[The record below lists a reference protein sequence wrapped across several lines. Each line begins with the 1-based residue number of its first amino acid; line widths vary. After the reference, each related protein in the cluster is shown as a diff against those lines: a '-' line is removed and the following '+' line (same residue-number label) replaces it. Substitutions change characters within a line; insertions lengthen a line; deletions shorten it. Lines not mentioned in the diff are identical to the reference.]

1 MKKIIFLLLL
11 SIFFIAACST
21 QTTEKTATAC
31 PPDCSGGSAGVV
43 STINSPS
50 NEGNVYGGDRL
61 LVSVGLVDAGESS
74 VSNAEVCETGLDAN
88 VFGSLGSCNCQSYYI
103 TLDDTHDANFQSTQ
117 IEFPTAFVSKSATG
131 EQHATVYNRYA
142 YTTYGPFSAC
152 ITTDPFTDTSCTS
165 TGNILTSS
173 SSAPVQIDSVTE
185 ELSAVGSN
193 SVTMRLRVKASL
205 SARANE
211 RLIAVADT
219 TSNTCVLAQDPSITS
234 VSLPLSVIL
243 FGKAQDCGMLKF
255 ENGKYTAEASCKIE
269 NIGTNLLIGNQKQYD
284 GWIRLDYGFEH
295 IDSVGFK
302 IVQQ

>member
-1 MKKIIFLLLL
+1 MRKIIILLLL
-11 SIFFIAACST
+11 SIFVVACTT
-21 QTTEKTATAC
+21 QTTEKVATAC
-31 PPDCSGGSAGVV
+31 PPDCQGGNAGVL
-43 STINSPS
+43 STVNSPADG
-50 NEGNVYGGDRL
+50 GNVYGGDRL

-74 VSNAEVCETGLDAN
+74 VSNGEVCETGLDASI
-88 VFGSLGSCNCQSYYI
+88 FGALGGCNCKSYYI
-103 TLDDTHDANFQSTQ
+103 TLDDPHDANFQSTQ
-117 IEFPTAFVSKSATG
+117 VEFSSAFVPKTAAG
-131 EQHATVYNRYA
+131 EQHATVYNRYT
-142 YTTYGPFSAC
+142 YSTYGPFSAC

-165 TGNILTSS
+165 AGNILTSS
-173 SSAPVQIDSVTE
+173 SSGPVQIDSVTE

-211 RLIAVADT
+211 RLISIDDT
-219 TSNTCVLAQDPSITS
+219 TSNTCVLDNDPSVTS

-243 FGKAQDCGMLKF
+243 FGKAQDCGTLKF
-255 ENGKYTAEASCKIE
+255 ENGKDTAEGSCKIE

-302 IVQQ
+302 IVQE